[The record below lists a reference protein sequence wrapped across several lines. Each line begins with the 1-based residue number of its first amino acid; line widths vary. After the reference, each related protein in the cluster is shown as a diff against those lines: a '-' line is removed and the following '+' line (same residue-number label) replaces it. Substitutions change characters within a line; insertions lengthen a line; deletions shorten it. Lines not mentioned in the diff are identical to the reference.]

1 MTKQLGAWAAI
12 LSISLL
18 TACSGGQKTRWVF
31 HSLIGQHVNVQ
42 VPAALD
48 FPDTVVLDLGVDDTA
63 AGRIGSVFAGAML
76 GESVESKVGKAVKA
90 AALPLRSTAA
100 DALRRQVVDAKLFGQ
115 VATDAGDVRLG
126 WGVGRWGLVYDK
138 AETRLEPV
146 LDLEATLSV
155 PGVGV
160 LWRGKRSAADLG
172 AAAKKKAA
180 GLSLAVLAGG
190 SKSYQDVLDVMV
202 QDLGGQLLDDLAKA
216 RPKRRVR
223 AVP

>member
-1 MTKQLGAWAAI
+1 MKKHLVLLAPI
-12 LSISLL
+12 LSVSLL
-18 TACSGGQKTRWVF
+18 LACSGGQKTNWIF

-42 VPAALD
+42 VPTALD

-90 AALPLRSTAA
+90 AAAPLRSTAA
-100 DALRRQVVDAKLFGQ
+100 DALRRQVVDARLFGQ

-126 WGVGRWGLVYDK
+126 WGVGRWGLVYNK
-138 AETRLEPV
+138 EESRLEPV

-155 PGVGV
+155 PGLGV

-172 AAAKKKAA
+172 ADAKEKAA

-202 QDLGGQLLDDLAKA
+202 QDLGGQLLDDLARAK
-216 RPKRRVR
+216 PKRRVK
-223 AVP
+223 AQ